1 MKVRL
6 KLFAVARELA
16 GREVLEFDLAE
27 PATIGELR
35 QALAAHS
42 PELARIA
49 RHVMF
54 AIGTNYADDG
64 TAIVEPTEIACIP
77 PVSGG

>member
-1 MKVRL
+1 MIVHL

-16 GREVLEFDLAE
+16 GRDMLELE
-27 PATIGELR
+27 LPSPATIGQLR

-42 PELARIA
+42 PALARIA
-49 RHVMF
+49 QHVMF

-64 TAIVEPTEIACIP
+64 ATIVEPAEIACIP